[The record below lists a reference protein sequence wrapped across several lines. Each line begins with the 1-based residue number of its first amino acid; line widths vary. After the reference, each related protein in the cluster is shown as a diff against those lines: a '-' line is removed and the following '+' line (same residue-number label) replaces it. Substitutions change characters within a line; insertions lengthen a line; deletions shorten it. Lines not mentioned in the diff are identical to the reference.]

1 MKITLEPTKFPPRAM
16 TIEQLIDQLADLGQ
30 KIGLKSEVRAWNLT
44 EQQSPLLPLDVRDV
58 GGVSAGWDKRSGK
71 PIATLRLI

>member
-1 MKITLEPTKFPPRAM
+1 M

-58 GGVSAGWDKRSGK
+58 GGVSAGWDKRSDK